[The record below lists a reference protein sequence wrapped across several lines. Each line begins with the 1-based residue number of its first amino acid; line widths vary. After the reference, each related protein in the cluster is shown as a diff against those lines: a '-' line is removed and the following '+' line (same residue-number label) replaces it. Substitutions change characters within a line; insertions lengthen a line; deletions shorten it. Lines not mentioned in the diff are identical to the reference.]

1 MSFNTFGH
9 MFRVTTFGES
19 HGVAIGC
26 VVDGCPPLIPLT
38 AEEIQRDLDRRR
50 PGQSRFT
57 TQRQEPDEVKIL
69 SGVMAHPESGAQVTT
84 GTPIA
89 LLIENTDQ
97 RSKDYSD
104 IKDKFRPGHAD
115 FTYEAKYGLRDY
127 RGGGR
132 SSARE
137 TACRVAAGAIA
148 RKVLGERVSIVGY
161 LVQMGGDRV
170 DPARF
175 DASEIERNP
184 FWCPDAAAA
193 ARWETLLGEVRKA
206 GSSVGGVIEVV
217 ARGVP
222 AGLGEPVY
230 DKLDAD
236 LAKAMMSINAVK
248 GVEIGDGFAAAALR
262 GEDNADEM
270 RAGNEG
276 PRFLANHAG
285 GILGGISSGQDIVV
299 RFAVKPTSSIL
310 VPRLTVDRQGRETE
324 IVTKG
329 RHDPCV
335 GIRAVPV
342 GEAMMA
348 AVLADHLL
356 RHRGIYGT
364 SASGSPRPAG

>member
-19 HGVAIGC
+19 HGIAIGC
-26 VVDGCPPLIPLT
+26 VVDGCPPQLPLT
-38 AEEIQRDLDRRR
+38 NDDIQHDLDRRR

-57 TQRQEPDEVKIL
+57 SQRQELDAVKIL
-69 SGVMAHPESGAQVTT
+69 SGVMAHPETGQQVTT

-137 TACRVAAGAIA
+137 TATRVAAGAIA
-148 RKVLGERVSIVGY
+148 RKILPGVTVRGA
-161 LVQMGGDRV
+161 LVQMGPHKIDREKWEWE
-170 DPARF
+170 
-175 DASEIERNP
+175 EIARNP
-184 FWCPDAAAA
+184 FFCPDKDKAAFF
-193 ARWETLLGEVRKA
+193 EGYLDDIRKK
-206 GSSVGGVIEVV
+206 GSSIGAVIEII
-217 ARGVP
+217 AEGVP
-222 AGLGEPVY
+222 AGLGAPIY
-230 DKLDAD
+230 AKLDAD
-236 LAKAMMSINAVK
+236 LAAALMSINAVK
-248 GVEIGDGFAAAALR
+248 GVEIGAGFGVAELS
-262 GEDNADEM
+262 GEENADEM
-270 RAGNEG
+270 RMGNQG
-276 PRFLANHAG
+276 VSFLSNHAG
-285 GILGGISSGQDIVV
+285 GILGGISTGQPVV
-299 RFAVKPTSSIL
+299 ARFAVKPTSSIL
-310 VPRLTVDRQGRETE
+310 SPRRTVDRKGTDTE
-324 IVTKG
+324 IMTKG

-348 AVLADHLL
+348 CVLADHFL
-356 RHRGIYGT
+356 RHRGQM
-364 SASGSPRPAG
+364 GSTPQK